1 MQREILRN
9 DMPTYLNEKQF
20 NAILQDFAKE
30 KLEKQDFE
38 SLFFDTEDLQLW
50 SQGYVMRVKN
60 FVNHLHDMSLIH
72 IESKHYLKQEII
84 SPASLEKIHK
94 ILFTDLLRENQGP
107 LHTHLKE
114 LTQDN
119 LIFIGKITTK
129 RFVLNKEHV
138 IYKIEENDFPDK
150 TTRFELYL
158 SFKTSDPQ
166 IIEDEKLNLWDNQG
180 VTISENFLNKYEK
193 LIQGVLS
200 VAK

>member
-20 NAILQDFAKE
+20 KAILQDFAKE

-114 LTQDN
+114 LTRDN

-150 TTRFELYL
+150 TTRFELDL

-180 VTISENFLNKYEK
+180 VTISENFVNKYEK
-193 LIQGVLS
+193 LIKGVLS